1 MFSGLLLALA
11 SGISLGGLTSFAALS
26 YQHGVVPLEL
36 IALRGV
42 IAAIIMTAICVVL
55 KQRIL
60 LGDGGWRYALM
71 VGVSLAM
78 VGFGY
83 MGSVAYISP
92 GLAVA
97 ILYLYPII
105 VLIVDS
111 IRSRH
116 MPPMLTIMG
125 FTVALIGIVACVGI
139 GGPLNMM
146 GIVLAFVAS
155 LGMAGFLLSSAAA
168 SRQGHDS
175 GIVVWANILIIA
187 LAVVALVI
195 SRDQGQPL
203 VAPPQSITGVF
214 AIIAASVLYALGIL
228 LSVLALRIAPAP
240 LVALLMNIEPL
251 TTLLAARIIVGEDL
265 SGLQYAGMMVAVS
278 GICIGSSTL
287 WRRKASSA

>member
-11 SGISLGGLTSFAALS
+11 SGISLGGITSFAALS

-139 GGPLNMM
+139 GGPLHMT
-146 GIVLAFVAS
+146 GIVLAFIAS

-175 GIVVWANILIIA
+175 G
-187 LAVVALVI
+187 
-195 SRDQGQPL
+195 SHP
-203 VAPPQSITGVF
+203 
-214 AIIAASVLYALGIL
+214 
-228 LSVLALRIAPAP
+228 
-240 LVALLMNIEPL
+240 
-251 TTLLAARIIVGEDL
+251 
-265 SGLQYAGMMVAVS
+265 GLP
-278 GICIGSSTL
+278 
-287 WRRKASSA
+287 RRR

>member
-11 SGISLGGLTSFAALS
+11 SGISLGGITSFAALS

-116 MPPMLTIMG
+116 MPPMLTIIG

-146 GIVLAFVAS
+146 GIVLAFIAS

-195 SRDQGQPL
+195 SRDQGQPW
-203 VAPPQSITGVF
+203 VAPPQSMTGVF

>member
-11 SGISLGGLTSFAALS
+11 SGISLGGITSFAALS

-146 GIVLAFVAS
+146 GIVLAFIAS